1 MISKISLWCHVALA
15 VLLYCCSCSG
25 VAAIGEQA
33 KAIHFS
39 VAECPLKALLPNLKY
54 YTILLANDVTQT
66 NSFLKLSQ
74 QNENS
79 KKRK

>member
-1 MISKISLWCHVALA
+1 MIRTWCHVAFV
-15 VLLYCCSCSG
+15 VLLCCCSCSG

-74 QNENS
+74 KNENS
-79 KKRK
+79 KNKKKI